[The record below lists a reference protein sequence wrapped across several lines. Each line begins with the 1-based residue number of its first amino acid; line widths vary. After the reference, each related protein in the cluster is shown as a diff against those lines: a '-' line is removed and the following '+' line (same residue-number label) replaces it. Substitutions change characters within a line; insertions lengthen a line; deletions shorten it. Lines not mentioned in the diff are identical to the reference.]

1 MIMTER
7 LFQIQFERQLQTIIP
22 GYNVST
28 KLTSDTIF
36 SYLNRAKDEYIKQLY
51 RQFQLNQEMS
61 DKLRTLVSKRIY
73 TKADFNEEN
82 NRWYT
87 QYPQDYVFALGEE
100 VYIDIYSNKCP
111 LLITKVRDVLEA
123 TIESVD
129 RILENSLSEYH
140 LHYNQARPVRLY
152 TENNIVLITDGN
164 YGITKYILTYLRDA
178 KDLGKD
184 LLSEY
189 TELPEVTHQEIVD
202 VAVRLYISEAS
213 STNKTEKSEN

>member
-87 QYPQDYVFALGEE
+87 QYPQDYVQIGRAH
-100 VYIDIYSNKCP
+100 V
-111 LLITKVRDVLEA
+111 
-123 TIESVD
+123 
-129 RILENSLSEYH
+129 
-140 LHYNQARPVRLY
+140 
-152 TENNIVLITDGN
+152 
-164 YGITKYILTYLRDA
+164 
-178 KDLGKD
+178 
-184 LLSEY
+184 
-189 TELPEVTHQEIVD
+189 
-202 VAVRLYISEAS
+202 
-213 STNKTEKSEN
+213 